1 MIIYFHIR
9 EVFEVKVGI
18 NGFGRI
24 GRLVFRRMLELG
36 GFDVVAV
43 NDLTNTKVL
52 AHLLK
57 YDSVH
62 GQIPNEVSATDDT
75 IVVDG
80 KPIKVF
86 AQRDPSQLP
95 WKDLGVE
102 LVIESTGKFTDRAGA
117 SNHINAGAKKVIIS
131 APAKEPDATI
141 VMGVNHHSYNKDKHH
156 IISNASCTTNCLA
169 PVAKIINDNFKILSG
184 LMTTI
189 HAYTNDQVIL
199 DFPHK
204 DLRRAR
210 AAGMSMIP
218 TTTGAAKALGE
229 VIPDL
234 KGKLNGFA
242 VRVPTPDVSIVD
254 LVATVEK
261 PTTAEEVNAA
271 FKKAS
276 ESGDLKDYLG
286 YTDLPLVSIDFL
298 HCSNSATIDAL
309 STLVIGGNLVKVCA
323 WYDNEWGYSCRI
335 VDLTN
340 WVMK

>member
-1 MIIYFHIR
+1 MIIYFPIR

-24 GRLVFRRMLELG
+24 GRLAFRRMLEVG

-43 NDLTNTKVL
+43 NDLTSTKVL

-62 GQIPNEVSATDDT
+62 GPIPNDVSATDDA

-86 AQRDPSQLP
+86 ALKDPSQLP

-131 APAKEPDATI
+131 APAKEPDITI
-141 VMGVNHHSYNKDKHH
+141 VMGVNHKDYKQDQHH

-169 PVAKIINDNFKILSG
+169 PVAKVINDNFKIISG

-242 VRVPTPDVSIVD
+242 IRVPVSDVSIVD

-261 PTTAEEVNAA
+261 PTTVEEVNATL
-271 FKKAS
+271 KKAS
-276 ESGDLKDYLG
+276 ENGDLKGYLA
-286 YTDLPLVSIDFL
+286 YSDLPLVSIDFL
-298 HCSNSATIDAL
+298 HCANSATVDAL
-309 STLVIGGNLVKVCA
+309 STLVVGNNLVKVCA

-335 VDLTN
+335 VDLAS

>member
-1 MIIYFHIR
+1 M
-9 EVFEVKVGI
+9 KVGI

-24 GRLVFRRMLELG
+24 GRLVFRRMLEVG

-57 YDSVH
+57 FDSVH
-62 GQIPNEVSATDDT
+62 GQIPNEVTATDDA

-86 AQRDPSQLP
+86 ALKDPSQLP

-131 APAKEPDATI
+131 APAKEPDITI
-141 VMGVNHHSYNKDKHH
+141 AMGVNHNDYKKDQHH

-169 PVAKIINDNFKILSG
+169 PVAKVINDNFKIISG

-229 VIPDL
+229 VIPEL

-242 VRVPTPDVSIVD
+242 IRVPTPDVSIVD
-254 LVATVEK
+254 LVSIVEK
-261 PTTAEEVNAA
+261 PTTVEEVNAA
-271 FKKAS
+271 LKKAS
-276 ESGDLKDYLG
+276 ESGDLKGYLG
-286 YTDLPLVSIDFL
+286 YSDLPLVSIDFL
-298 HCSNSATIDAL
+298 HCSNSATVDAL
-309 STLVIGGNLVKVCA
+309 STMVIGGNLVKVCA

-335 VDLTN
+335 VDLTS